1 MNNIF
6 KYIKLKL
13 VAFGLISTLSTLSAG
28 TFETLVFIGDDL
40 QTGLSYKNVR

>member
-13 VAFGLISTLSTLSAG
+13 VAFGLISTLTTLNAETS
-28 TFETLVFIGDDL
+28 ETLVFIGDDL
-40 QTGLSYKNVR
+40 